1 MIDNSKMM
9 IGEHFTYRGIEWI
22 CLDIID
28 GNYLAITAQV
38 WQKLP
43 FDVDCYNDWKESSLR
58 KTLNKEFLSKL
69 VKKHLVIQS
78 TDLIADNG
86 DVSHDLYSPK
96 AEVYVFGYNDAG
108 SIATYHITEKD
119 AMELSALANKNDDYW
134 SSFLGPGGE
143 IWDDPSYENYSEGET
158 TNLDRCEELL
168 EFGDW
173 VDTRNFNKSSGV
185 VM

>member
-86 DVSHDLYSPK
+86 DK
-96 AEVYVFGYNDAG
+96 AYGTSEDYVTISSDARFVTFYDRKDFAGFGFGLLNTDDKAG
-108 SIATYHITEKD
+108 VIPVC
-119 AMELSALANKNDDYW
+119 LF
-134 SSFLGPGGE
+134 SSKHLEMSRQTRLVEIKKGGK
-143 IWDDPSYENYSEGET
+143 I
-158 TNLDRCEELL
+158 
-168 EFGDW
+168 
-173 VDTRNFNKSSGV
+173 
-185 VM
+185 

>member
-86 DVSHDLYSPK
+86 DKAYGTSEDYVTILSCDQYRKYHDIVTLFAEWMWTLTPCGTSHAVRNVGPDGYIYSNYAYNSFGVAPVVLFSAEHLKLSRQTRLVEIKKPK
-96 AEVYVFGYNDAG
+96 
-108 SIATYHITEKD
+108 K
-119 AMELSALANKNDDYW
+119 
-134 SSFLGPGGE
+134 
-143 IWDDPSYENYSEGET
+143 ET
-158 TNLDRCEELL
+158 
-168 EFGDW
+168 
-173 VDTRNFNKSSGV
+173 
-185 VM
+185 